1 MNNTK
6 KQVNNVWD
14 NYWRSGAEAS
24 FLNKNT
30 SLQRYQMRKFWFER
44 MSEFEAKSPIVDI
57 GCGNGILIG
66 WLNEYKNEKNKS
78 KWQLIGVDSAAL
90 RPTNPELDVRERHG
104 AAVGDG
110 DVGAGDEVDAVH
122 NRSARRRARRHLA
135 HVEAVDGDGVGAG
148 DVRGATREV
157 EAVDLHRAARRRG
170 DVLHDVET

>member
-78 KWQLIGVDSAAL
+78 KWQSKHQLQIQLSKLAG
-90 RPTNPELDVRERHG
+90 T
-104 AAVGDG
+104 GDILKS
-110 DVGAGDEVDAVH
+110 
-122 NRSARRRARRHLA
+122 R
-135 HVEAVDGDGVGAG
+135 
-148 DVRGATREV
+148 
-157 EAVDLHRAARRRG
+157 
-170 DVLHDVET
+170 